1 MTNQRGFALIT
12 LLVPLFAVLTGAAA
26 NAATMTSVTI
36 NTPNA
41 QVTDPSAATL
51 ANDGN
56 GYVATGADVEILCGL
71 ICFPNFVGNGQASA
85 SVGILRA
92 GVESTGSV
100 DLPGWTAQAFFR
112 DDFTLGGLS
121 LGTVVSIGANLEN
134 TGFLEVVQSGDP
146 SSPFLTFASAEGG
159 IAVTQPCAVS
169 PFGCIVAFASFNT
182 TAGSAGITTIRQQA
196 STGQFSVTSGVP
208 FSLTAHIFVT
218 ARGRTLDPL
227 TQLGA
232 SADLAGTALL
242 TFDLPPGT
250 FITSPGGFSQSAT
263 AFQVTID
270 IKPGSFPNSINRR
283 SKGKIPVAILSTADF
298 DAPARVD
305 WASLTFGRTGDERSL
320 AFCDS
325 SPEDVNGDGLPDL
338 VCHFSTQLTG
348 FDAGDTE
355 GVVKGRNIDGTAI
368 TGRDSVR
375 IVP

>member
-26 NAATMTSVTI
+26 DAATMTSVTI

-56 GYVATGADVEILCGL
+56 GYVAIGADVEILCGL
-71 ICFPNFVGNGQASA
+71 FCFPNFLGNGQASA

-92 GVESTGSV
+92 GVHSTGSV
-100 DLPGWTAQAFFR
+100 DSPGWTAQAFFR
-112 DDFTLGGLS
+112 DDFTLGGLP
-121 LGTVVSIGANLEN
+121 LGTVVSIGANLED

-146 SSPFLTFASAEGG
+146 SAPFLTFASAEGG
-159 IAVTQPCAVS
+159 IAVTEPCAVS

-182 TAGSAGITTIRQQA
+182 TAGSAGITTIRQQT
-196 STGQFSVTSGVP
+196 STGQFPVASGVP
-208 FSLTAHIFVT
+208 FSLTARILVT

-232 SADLAGTALL
+232 SADLTGTALL

-270 IKPGSFPNSINRR
+270 IKPGSFPNSINPR
-283 SKGKIPVAILSTADF
+283 SKGKIPVVILSTGDF
-298 DAPARVD
+298 DAPLRVD
-305 WASLTFGRTGDERSL
+305 TMSLTFGRTGDEASL
-320 AFCDS
+320 VFCNTS
-325 SPEDVNGDGLPDL
+325 GEDVNGDGRLDL
-338 VCHFSTQLTG
+338 VCHFSAQAAG
-348 FDAGDTE
+348 FVVGDLE
-355 GVVKGRNIDGTAI
+355 GILKGRTIDGTPIA
-368 TGRDSVR
+368 GRDSVR
-375 IVP
+375 ITP